1 MWRDL
6 QRFFERLKFYLSAF
20 WGEEYLANFSFS
32 ELITEIHLLAY
43 VYHWDRKSLWD
54 MSSTERKLWVK
65 MVLSEK
71 KAEEEA
77 VDGSVENNS
86 SVSTYSES
94 S

>member
-1 MWRDL
+1 
-6 QRFFERLKFYLSAF
+6 
-20 WGEEYLANFSFS
+20 
-32 ELITEIHLLAY
+32 